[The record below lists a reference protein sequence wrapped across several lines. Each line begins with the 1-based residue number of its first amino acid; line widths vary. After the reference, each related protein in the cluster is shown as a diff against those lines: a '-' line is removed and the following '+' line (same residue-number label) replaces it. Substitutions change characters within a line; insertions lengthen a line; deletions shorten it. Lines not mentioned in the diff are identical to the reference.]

1 MVLIKIIQLK
11 QIHQNVKLQT
21 IQICLNNVK

>member
-11 QIHQNVKLQT
+11 QIHQNVKLQI
-21 IQICLNNVK
+21 IQIYLNNVK